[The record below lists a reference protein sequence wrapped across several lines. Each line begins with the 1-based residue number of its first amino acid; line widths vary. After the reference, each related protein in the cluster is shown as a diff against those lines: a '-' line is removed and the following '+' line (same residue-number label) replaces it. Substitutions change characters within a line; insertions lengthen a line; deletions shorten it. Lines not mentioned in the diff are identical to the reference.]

1 MFIILDSG
9 LNWCGAVWRL
19 IDHRSHNVSHEF
31 FFKETASLVA
41 AFHLLTLVRCV
52 ELMNV
57 FCFKKELMT

>member
-41 AFHLLTLVRCV
+41 AFHPSNLGSLCRTH
-52 ELMNV
+52 EL
-57 FCFKKELMT
+57 FPF